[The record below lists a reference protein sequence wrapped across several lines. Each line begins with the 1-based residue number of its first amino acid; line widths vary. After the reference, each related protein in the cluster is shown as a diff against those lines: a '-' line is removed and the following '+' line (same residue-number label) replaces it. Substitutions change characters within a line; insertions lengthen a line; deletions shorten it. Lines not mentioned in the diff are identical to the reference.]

1 MNNTERIHKDLEV
14 FMKQQKLEQ
23 DNSEEVISFPN
34 SFEMLDLIA
43 EELNIMKTK
52 RYKTKYKSIFK

>member
-1 MNNTERIHKDLEV
+1 
-14 FMKQQKLEQ
+14 
-23 DNSEEVISFPN
+23 
-34 SFEMLDLIA
+34 MLDLIA